1 MQPFRSLMASLKQ
14 RLRNN
19 QHDDVYYDSMVQH
32 QDDLERRLRRT
43 VDARDRQMAGIGG
56 K

>member
-1 MQPFRSLMASLKQ
+1 MGSLKQ
-14 RLRNN
+14 RLRHN
-19 QHDDVYYDSMVQH
+19 QHEDVYYDSMVQH
-32 QDDLERRLRRT
+32 QDDLERRLQGP